1 MTVLL
6 RPYRLKG
13 ERMTKALV
21 SAKSEEEGGL
31 IPSPLFLRL
40 FSGLHSLGGPL
51 ESLTSILWQ

>member
-1 MTVLL
+1 
-6 RPYRLKG
+6 
-13 ERMTKALV
+13 MTKALV

-31 IPSPLFLRL
+31 LPSPLFLRL